1 MSEIAFNINGE
12 AFDLPATATG
22 WRVRRMKPRGAPEV
36 VYSKDG
42 VPLVAPIESGVED
55 LRQLVGA
62 PGRYRLDAVDDNGRT
77 VDDLP
82 AAYVIVSARNEPAV
96 TQPAAAPMTF
106 DGSAMVVAEAMRA
119 SMELAKS
126 VVDRFGQVMEASAEL
141 LRAAD
146 GAGLPRREPRVIQ
159 EEVDDDEDDAPE
171 APPAPSSSPAFE
183 LLNTL
188 VAQIVPVIVT
198 GIASKGLPKL
208 DGVLDWR
215 KAAAN
220 ASQKPAAAVAETD
233 EDADETEPSDDQPGE
248 SAPPPLGPQQMAHFL
263 AIQSALKPEEAALA
277 RQLGAEL
284 TPTEMRAW
292 LADLS
297 AMSVPDAVAKIRA
310 LLGQAKAGG
319 AS

>member
-1 MSEIAFNINGE
+1 
-12 AFDLPATATG
+12 
-22 WRVRRMKPRGAPEV
+22 MKPRGAPEV

-42 VPLVAPIESGVED
+42 VPLVAPIEAGVEE
-55 LRQLVGA
+55 LRNLVGA

-77 VDDLP
+77 VEDLP
-82 AAYVIVSARNEPAV
+82 AAYVIVPARNEAAAS
-96 TQPAAAPMTF
+96 PAAPAPMTF

-146 GAGLPRREPRVIQ
+146 GAGLPRREPRVVV
-159 EEVDDDEDDAPE
+159 ETEDDEDEDDVIE
-171 APPAPSSSPAFE
+171 APAAPSSPAFD

-188 VAQIVPVIVT
+188 VAQIVPIVVS

-220 ASQKPAAAVAETD
+220 AGTKAPVAPSATHDDGRAEDDHDAAGQA
-233 EDADETEPSDDQPGE
+233 SSE
-248 SAPPPLGPQQMAHFL
+248 SALPPLGPQQMAHFL
-263 AIQSALKPEEAALA
+263 AIQSSLKPDEAALA
-277 RQLGAEL
+277 RQLAAEL
-284 TPTEMRAW
+284 TPAEMRAW
-292 LADLS
+292 LAELS
-297 AMSVPDAVAKIRA
+297 AMSVPDAVAKIRTLVA
-310 LLGQAKAGG
+310 GQTKAGG